1 MEEVIPLH
9 SDSSE
14 AGFRL
19 YTLDISQALGL
30 QEEEPVLTVAQ
41 VVLTR
46 QDGLLLALPELAISA
61 DISDVGNQE
70 DAQGLVGPSTR
81 VEVVCAA
88 LDEEAIALPPALVE
102 GRTLTVLL
110 VDFTNDVIPFLK
122 VLSDKDML
130 ESVHAFEILDPLIVP
145 HGADL
150 VARALAWA
158 SSEEA
163 TDARIQFYAADDVPE
178 TPTNP
183 ETRRRA
189 KPRRAGADP
198 GGSGAP
204 KTAAKKRP
212 TVHQLAESLELITK
226 TLPTITEQLQDLTI
240 RTEAMEKGIQTHA
253 SRPSALRAPLGS
265 LALSGSAKAS
275 SPASLVKEMPPPR
288 STSGQPA
295 ARVTFLSAGDRGVGG
310 GPTSPEQRPC
320 QGHVGAIK
328 SHHGLGI
335 SDSWEQC
342 RPSSR
347 LGLGIFLPVEQ
358 GGPGQTETPSRACG
372 SSRHFLHECPAINV
386 QEDAPSD
393 ERGCWHVRSERQG
406 SDTYTVPREVWWLW
420 QNKGCRDDHMAG
432 GIDYEPS
439 PGGQC
444 SSGERC
450 DQSVVC
456 MLGTDGTGWR
466 EHAGGA
472 SAVADRRP
480 SGQPL
485 LGEVNCDGLS
495 AQAVCTNSQSAMGHN
510 SASVPHGDGRD
521 CHSQTGCHRWKEPVI
536 KGRPRTTSKS
546 QHQRRRQ
553 KEEAR
558 GKLSK
563 RRSQQRRRHEGWL
576 STVAAARGNL
586 CQISCLSTQACLVF
600 QDEVLVFSCQDVP
613 HPSIRKM
620 PIFRSLPYPLA
631 VYWTF

>member
-1 MEEVIPLH
+1 MEVEEVIPLH

-295 ARVTFLSAGDRGVGG
+295 ARVTFSQQETEELEEDLPVQSSDLARAMLEQSKAITALVSQIAGNSADPLHDLGSASSSLSSKGALGRQRLQAELAAHRGTFFTSVLQSMSRRMHPAMNADVGMSDLRDRGVT
-310 GPTSPEQRPC
+310 PTQYLE
-320 QGHVGAIK
+320 
-328 SHHGLGI
+328 
-335 SDSWEQC
+335 
-342 RPSSR
+342 R
-347 LGLGIFLPVEQ
+347 LGGFGRTKDVGMIIWQVALIMNHLQED
-358 GGPGQTETPSRACG
+358 
-372 SSRHFLHECPAINV
+372 NV
-386 QEDAPSD
+386 QAAKDAISLLFVCLEQTALDGGSMQVGLLLSLTEDPPASLFSARSIATASQPKPFAPTANQRWVTTALQFLMEMD
-393 ERGCWHVRSERQG
+393 VIATRRQ
-406 SDTYTVPREVWWLW
+406 DVI
-420 QNKGCRDDHMAG
+420 G
-432 GIDYEPS
+432 GK
-439 PGGQC
+439 
-444 SSGERC
+444 
-450 DQSVVC
+450 
-456 MLGTDGTGWR
+456 
-466 EHAGGA
+466 
-472 SAVADRRP
+472 
-480 SGQPL
+480 
-485 LGEVNCDGLS
+485 
-495 AQAVCTNSQSAMGHN
+495 SQSSKAD
-510 SASVPHGDGRD
+510 P
-521 CHSQTGCHRWKEPVI
+521 EPLAKATPKKKA
-536 KGRPRTTSKS
+536 KGRGKGKAQQEAQPA
-546 QHQRRRQ
+546 
-553 KEEAR
+553 EE
-558 GKLSK
+558 
-563 RRSQQRRRHEGWL
+563 E
-576 STVAAARGNL
+576 T
-586 CQISCLSTQACLVF
+586 
-600 QDEVLVFSCQDVP
+600 
-613 HPSIRKM
+613 
-620 PIFRSLPYPLA
+620 
-631 VYWTF
+631 